1 MPKTDLRLPAVKI
14 RESRIGSIT
23 AFGGTASELLEGSD
37 KGIMDKSRGFSQ
49 CAGCSTSMAACMT
62 MLVEDGVV
70 ISHGPVGCTACLHE
84 FAFTYR
90 VNYPLRGKE
99 EPSRRRLY
107 STDLKEEDTVFGGN
121 AKLAGAIREAY
132 ARSEP
137 NVIFVIT
144 TCASGI
150 IGDDVEGV
158 CGDAEAELG
167 VPVVAVFCEGF
178 RSKVWT
184 TGFDAAYH
192 GIARKLIAK
201 PEARRDDLINVINFW
216 GSDIFTEWFAPF
228 GAKPNFITPY
238 SSVSSLRQAGSAA
251 ATIQAC
257 STLGSYLSA
266 VLEQDFGVPEV
277 PAAPPYGIKQT
288 DRWFKALGKTLNK
301 PDVAEKVIKAKRKEH
316 LPRIAE
322 LRSKLEGRT
331 VYVTGGAGH
340 GHALLAITGELGMRP
355 LGTSVFHHD
364 PVCDSGR
371 AAKDQLRCRVKD
383 FGEVP
388 NFNVCSKQEHEL
400 VNSLSRLKP
409 DILLAR
415 HGGMTRCG
423 AKLGIPSLLVGDEHF
438 SMGYEGIVN
447 YGERILETIENDEFV
462 RNLARHAKSPYTR
475 WWLDQRPSYFHEG
488 GEE

>member
-1 MPKTDLRLPAVKI
+1 
-14 RESRIGSIT
+14 
-23 AFGGTASELLEGSD
+23 
-37 KGIMDKSRGFSQ
+37 
-49 CAGCSTSMAACMT
+49 
-62 MLVEDGVV
+62 
-70 ISHGPVGCTACLHE
+70 
-84 FAFTYR
+84 
-90 VNYPLRGKE
+90 
-99 EPSRRRLY
+99 
-107 STDLKEEDTVFGGN
+107 
-121 AKLAGAIREAY
+121 
-132 ARSEP
+132 
-137 NVIFVIT
+137 
-144 TCASGI
+144 
-150 IGDDVEGV
+150 
-158 CGDAEAELG
+158 
-167 VPVVAVFCEGF
+167 
-178 RSKVWT
+178 
-184 TGFDAAYH
+184 
-192 GIARKLIAK
+192 
-201 PEARRDDLINVINFW
+201 
-216 GSDIFTEWFAPF
+216 
-228 GAKPNFITPY
+228 
-238 SSVSSLRQAGSAA
+238 
-251 ATIQAC
+251 
-257 STLGSYLSA
+257 
-266 VLEQDFGVPEV
+266 
-277 PAAPPYGIKQT
+277 
-288 DRWFKALGKTLNK
+288 LNK

-462 RNLARHAKSPYTR
+462 RNLARHAKSPYTQ